1 MLKMRQEK
9 KNLTNIKIQKL
20 NHLPNVAVKMIKY
33 KEKQSFSS
41 VKRISEKASSHIIL
55 LGKFIKEIVLN

>member
-9 KNLTNIKIQKL
+9 KNLTNIKMQKL

-33 KEKQSFSS
+33 KEKQ
-41 VKRISEKASSHIIL
+41 
-55 LGKFIKEIVLN
+55 